1 MACRLAPAARGML
14 PASFEHRSRYSYKG
28 RLTDP
33 TTDHPGYI
41 RLEASVDAI
50 SKAHWNMRCEVRRW

>member
-1 MACRLAPAARGML
+1 MFPA
-14 PASFEHRSRYSYKG
+14 YKD

-41 RLEASVDAI
+41 RLDASFDAI
-50 SKAHWNMRCEVRRW
+50 RKALEHAV

>member
-1 MACRLAPAARGML
+1 MACDSRQQPDECCLPPSSIDRGIL
-14 PASFEHRSRYSYKG
+14 YKG

-41 RLEASVDAI
+41 RLEASFDAT
-50 SKAHWNMRCEVRRW
+50 SKALEHAV